1 MGDEYELSQYED
13 LVGKLHYDPDDDA
26 VFKCHRIAVLGGVVV
41 SYRCKYDSVSR
52 NGVRLT

>member
-41 SYRCKYDSVSR
+41 SYRCKYNSVSR